1 MRRPVKI
8 GVGVA
13 ASAALFAVAGLGIA
27 SMIEKRFI
35 FYPDSA
41 YVAPPEQYGLVA
53 EDLWLDAADGGR
65 VHGWFVAP
73 VEGPPRAY
81 VLFSHGNAGNISG
94 RLPVAAQLV
103 ERGMAVLL
111 YDYRGYG
118 QSPGAPSEEGLYH
131 DGEAALAE
139 LVRRA
144 GDPSRVVLYGR
155 SLGGGVS
162 WELALR
168 HPELAGIVSD
178 CTFTSVPEMAA
189 RVIPLPMIGAFVRTR
204 LANRDKVGRVTLP
217 KLLFHGTDDE
227 LIPFTMGEE
236 LHAAA
241 RPPAEFVPL
250 PGAGHNDTPFV
261 DPELYFDRF
270 EAFVERVVED
280 ATTR

>member
-1 MRRPVKI
+1 MKRSSKALVTL
-8 GVGVA
+8 A
-13 ASAALFAVAGLGIA
+13 AVAALFAVAALGIA
-27 SMIEKRFI
+27 PMFEKRFI

-41 YVAPPEQYGLVA
+41 YVALPEQYGLEA
-53 EDLWLDAADGGR
+53 EDVWLETEDGGR
-65 VHGWFVAP
+65 VHGWYVAP
-73 VEGPPRAY
+73 PAPRAF

-94 RLPVAAQLV
+94 RLPLAAELV
-103 ERGMAVLL
+103 DRGMAVLL

-118 QSPGAPSEEGLYH
+118 QSPGSPAEEGLYH

-178 CTFTSVPEMAA
+178 CTFTSVPDMAA
-189 RVIPLPMIGAFVRTR
+189 RMIPLPMIGALVRTR
-204 LANRDKVGRVTLP
+204 MANRDKVGEVTLP
-217 KLLFHGTDDE
+217 KLLFHGTADE
-227 LIPFTMGEE
+227 LIPFAMGEE

-250 PGAGHNDTPFV
+250 PGAGHNDTAFV
-261 DPELYFDRF
+261 DPELYFGRF
-270 EAFVERVVED
+270 ATFVEGIVPAETAD
-280 ATTR
+280 